1 MKTNMKRVRVYIS
14 AAIILSAA
22 ILFAG
27 CGADTGDATENLQI
41 EPITDTDETAVQT
54 DTQTEHEAEETEDK
68 AAADENSVTEGNGAG
83 TDTTEETDI
92 TEQPETPADKTAVYE
107 DVLAQY
113 RDMVQHDFYMDYL
126 DSDDY
131 ESHFGKDI
139 GEEIRNHR
147 QGIFYA
153 FYDIDGNGTEELVI
167 AGEQDGIGVSNPA
180 FAPRY
185 YDLYGYDGSRV
196 VSLFP
201 NMELGGRSNFSLHGD
216 GVIEVVDSLPQ
227 REIGIDIYKIGN
239 DGVTPELVD
248 RFYIAA
254 DLTGEKAVYTYFQNG
269 QTGSE
274 ISEEAYRSA
283 LQSYETPLAEELVW
297 EEIY

>member
-1 MKTNMKRVRVYIS
+1 MKRVKTYIS
-14 AAIILSAA
+14 AAILLSAVF
-22 ILFAG
+22 LLAG
-27 CGADTGDATENLQI
+27 CGADTGDATEKLQI

-54 DTQTEHEAEETEDK
+54 DTRTEHEAEETGDK
-68 AAADENSVTEGNGAG
+68 AVADEDSVAKENGAG

-113 RDMVQHDFYMDYL
+113 RDMVQHDFYTELL

-131 ESHFGKDI
+131 ESHFGEDI
-139 GEEIRNHR
+139 GEEIRTHR

-180 FAPRY
+180 FAPWY

-201 NMELGGRSNFSLHGD
+201 DMEFGYRTNFSLHGD
-216 GVIEVVDSLPQ
+216 GVIEVFYSGSAA
-227 REIGIDIYKIGN
+227 ETGIDFYRIGD
-239 DGVTPELVD
+239 DGFTPEIID
-248 RFYIAA
+248 SFAA
-254 DLTGEKAVYTYFQNG
+254 VAHSEGEETVFTYSQN
-269 QTGSE
+269 GSE
-274 ISEEAYRSA
+274 ITEEAYRSA
-283 LQSYETPLAEELVW
+283 LQSYETPLAEALKW
-297 EEIY
+297 EQIF